1 MLMKENGRNSC
12 NCFAS
17 VWGEMYETALSFIGA
32 HIRGHGFTVYHTTC
46 YTNEA
51 GGIAYKKI
59 AHLAKCEV

>member
-12 NCFAS
+12 SCFANA
-17 VWGEMYETALSFIGA
+17 WGEMYETILSFIEARMKGA
-32 HIRGHGFTVYHTTC
+32 WIYLYHTTG